1 MFTLTS
7 VGELDYR
14 IVVSEDSRSE
24 NGYHAMLP
32 GTDETP
38 AQDAF
43 VAAFGSPAAPTWSAP
58 GRVNLVGEH
67 TDYNGGLVLPFAID
81 RRTTCSARLT
91 SGSAIRVTSTHS
103 PDVITVELDALEP
116 GVLEGWSAYPLG
128 VAWALREIAIASG
141 TADTLTGCDLAIAS
155 DVPIGAGLSSSA
167 AIECSVAV
175 ALNELWGL
183 ELDMMTLVIASQ
195 RAENIAVGAPT
206 GIMDQ
211 TASLYGV
218 EDHAVL
224 LDCETYAVQS
234 VALGFAEAG
243 LTIMVIDSKVEHSHA
258 TGGYKERRADCDR
271 GASEL
276 GVANLRALTSA
287 DLPRAQAVLD
297 ERVFRRVRHVVT
309 ENERVLAVVNALA
322 TEGPEAIGPF
332 MLASHASMRD
342 DFEISVP
349 EIDTAVEAA
358 MEAGAIGAR
367 LTGGGFGG
375 ASIALVP
382 TAQWDT
388 IARSVREALAAR
400 SMPEPN
406 IFAVRPSDGARRD
419 A

>member
-1 MFTLTS
+1 MTH
-7 VGELDYR
+7 G
-14 IVVSEDSRSE
+14 SEAA
-24 NGYHAMLP
+24 HA
-32 GTDETP
+32 E
-38 AQDAF
+38 AAF
-43 VAAFGSPAAPTWSAP
+43 VAAFGSPAGEVWSAP

-67 TDYNGGLVLPFAID
+67 TDYNDGFVLPFAID
-81 RRTTCSARLT
+81 RRTTCAARLT
-91 SGSAIRVTSTHS
+91 AGSTIRVTSTHS
-103 PDVITVELDALEP
+103 ADVIAVELDALDP
-116 GVLEGWSAYPLG
+116 GILDGWSAYPLG
-128 VAWALREIAIASG
+128 VAWALREAVVATGGAVTI
-141 TADTLTGCDLAIAS
+141 TGCDIAIAS

-167 AIECSVAV
+167 AIECAVAV

-183 ELDMMTLVIASQ
+183 GLEPMDLVLACQ

-224 LDCETYAVQS
+224 LDCQTRAVHT
-234 VALGFAEAG
+234 VELGFAEAG
-243 LTIMVIDSKVEHSHA
+243 LSLMVIDSKVEHAHA
-258 TGGYKERRADCDR
+258 TGGYKERRADCER
-271 GASEL
+271 GAAEL
-276 GVANLRALTSA
+276 GVTTLRELTSA
-287 DLPRAQAVLD
+287 DLPRAQALLD

-309 ENERVLAVVNALA
+309 ENERVLATVNALA
-322 TEGPEAIGPF
+322 TQGPTAIGPF

-349 EIDTAVEAA
+349 EIDVAVQAA
-358 MEAGAIGAR
+358 MDAGALGAR

-388 IARSVREALAAR
+388 IAQAVQDALAAR
-400 SMPEPN
+400 SMPEPQ

-419 A
+419 E